1 MALIEGFTRPR
12 CCAEFAVAAVSVG
25 LAVLAGCAAPIARP
39 PAAEPAHSSAAEL
52 TRQVVET
59 ERAFAE
65 TMAERNQ
72 AAFAG
77 FLSDDAV
84 FFMGSQPIRGKTAV
98 TAAWRSYY
106 EGPEPPFSWAP
117 QTVEVLDSGELAIS
131 TGPVRDPSGKQVA
144 TFTSIWRLEA
154 PGVWRIVFDKGNQT
168 CNCAKA
174 P

>member
-1 MALIEGFTRPR
+1 MAVIEGFTCPR
-12 CCAEFAVAAVSVG
+12 RHAFLAMIVASAG
-25 LAVLAGCAAPIARP
+25 LAVLAGCAAPAP
-39 PAAEPAHSSAAEL
+39 GAPAMESAHPSAAEL

-59 ERAFAE
+59 ERAFAK
-65 TMAERNQ
+65 TMAERNL

-77 FLSDDAV
+77 FLAEDAV
-84 FFMGSQPIRGKTAV
+84 FFMGSQPVRGRAAV

-106 EGPEPPFSWAP
+106 EGTEPPFSWAP
-117 QTVEVLDSGELAIS
+117 QTVEVLDSGALAIS

-154 PGVWRIVFDKGNQT
+154 PGIWRIVFDKGNQT